1 MTAFAA
7 RNTKAS
13 KLTATQ
19 VQEIREF
26 YARGAI
32 SQGQLSR
39 DYQVS
44 IVTIGRIVRGEVWQN
59 LTPREPTKQELNES
73 AQRLLAIQQELEAK
87 GVPAGIAKL
96 KATGIAANE
105 TVNAA
110 LDELTDVTLPRSPLD
125 E

>member
-19 VQEIREF
+19 VQQIREF

-32 SQGQLSR
+32 SQGQLAR

-59 LTPREPTKQELNES
+59 LGPREPTQQELDES
-73 AQRLLAIQQELEAK
+73 GQRLLAMQQELEAQ
-87 GVPAGIAKL
+87 GVPSGTAKL
-96 KATGIAANE
+96 KATGIVANE
-105 TVNAA
+105 KVNAA
-110 LDELTDVTLPRSPLD
+110 LDELASTAPRSPLD

>member
-1 MTAFAA
+1 MSAFAA

-19 VQEIREF
+19 VQQIREF

-32 SQGQLSR
+32 TQGQLAR

-59 LTPREPTKQELNES
+59 LAPREPTRQELDES
-73 AQRLLAIQQELEAK
+73 AQRLLALQEELKAK
-87 GVPAGIAKL
+87 GVPEGIAKL
-96 KATGIAANE
+96 KATSIVANE
-105 TVNAA
+105 VVDAA
-110 LDELTDVTLPRSPLD
+110 LDEIASTTPRSPLD